1 MMRIDNA
8 NRRKKRQRG
17 CSDTGHRRMVIM
29 RRTVTT
35 IVFSLAA
42 LVILTGCAGK
52 VRYPNYY
59 TLNLPAP
66 PDPPAAEKAHASL
79 AIREFRAPTYL
90 RQGAIVYKTSPEQIG
105 FYAYDRWAIDPRDFV
120 TNSIIDRLRACGA
133 FARVQGY
140 NGSRDVDYVLSGRL
154 EKLEELDYQG
164 GGVKVQVAI
173 SAEMTSIASGAVVW
187 SNAVSEIGDVNKRDV
202 PAVVSEMNRT
212 MQRAIEKLV
221 TPLSAGWAGGSVA
234 AQRN

>member
-1 MMRIDNA
+1 MI
-8 NRRKKRQRG
+8 
-17 CSDTGHRRMVIM
+17 
-29 RRTVTT
+29 
-35 IVFSLAA
+35 LASC
-42 LVILTGCAGK
+42 GGR

-66 PDPPAAEKAHASL
+66 PDPPAAENAHATL

-90 RQGAIVYKTSPEQIG
+90 RQGAIVYKASSEQIG
-105 FYAYDRWAIDPRDFV
+105 FYAYHRWAIDPRDFV
-120 TNSIIDRLRACGA
+120 TNSIVERLRASGA
-133 FARVQGY
+133 FAHVKSY
-140 NGSRDVDYVLSGRL
+140 DGSRDVDYVLSGRL

-164 GGVKVQVAI
+164 SVKVQVAI
-173 SAEMTSIASGAVVW
+173 SAEMTSIATGAIVW

-212 MQRAIEKLV
+212 MERAIEKLLTPMPADVV
-221 TPLSAGWAGGSVA
+221 TGSTA